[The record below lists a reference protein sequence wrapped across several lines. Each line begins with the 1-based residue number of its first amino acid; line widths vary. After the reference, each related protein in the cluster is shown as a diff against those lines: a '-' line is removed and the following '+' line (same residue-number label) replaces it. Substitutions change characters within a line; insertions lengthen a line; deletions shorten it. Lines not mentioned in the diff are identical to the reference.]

1 MKLESNRSALTWYP
15 ILAVGLSMVAFILIK
30 TGRDAVFFLADGLHQ
45 LPTAYVWIAIAS
57 VPAALI
63 HLKAMDRWGARKTRT
78 VVFFLAACIFLIF
91 VPVVNPEH
99 RVLMTALFIVV
110 PTMFAAVFAGAWLL
124 AGDLLEEQDQTTLAR
139 VYSRIGVA
147 SMLGG
152 ICGGLLAKGLSVYV
166 APRYLVAAGSIFVFL
181 AGVVVLLAHRKHC
194 MTDYTSSPTTA
205 PPTLAAAEED
215 NPTSDVSRSQWM
227 LFKERYVLV
236 LAGISAMATLAAL
249 FIDFQFYAT
258 ATLAN
263 KINAQFF
270 ATFYVILNTASLTL
284 QLFVAPRLQTR
295 FGLAGSLILFPSVL
309 LGGASVFAFW
319 ATIQARALLKV
330 TEGGL
335 KSSLYRSMWEQTYL
349 LIDRRYRDRAKATV
363 DGTVARI
370 AEGLGALVL
379 LLWLSTRTQPL
390 AALSFS
396 WISWLIIASILI
408 WLVLTYTLNRL
419 GCATVTPTEGTVR
432 LPDS

>member
-1 MKLESNRSALTWYP
+1 M
-15 ILAVGLSMVAFILIK
+15 
-30 TGRDAVFFLADGLHQ
+30 
-45 LPTAYVWIAIAS
+45 
-57 VPAALI
+57 
-63 HLKAMDRWGARKTRT
+63 
-78 VVFFLAACIFLIF
+78 
-91 VPVVNPEH
+91 
-99 RVLMTALFIVV
+99 
-110 PTMFAAVFAGAWLL
+110 
-124 AGDLLEEQDQTTLAR
+124 
-139 VYSRIGVA
+139 
-147 SMLGG
+147 
-152 ICGGLLAKGLSVYV
+152 
-166 APRYLVAAGSIFVFL
+166 
-181 AGVVVLLAHRKHC
+181 
-194 MTDYTSSPTTA
+194 
-205 PPTLAAAEED
+205 
-215 NPTSDVSRSQWM
+215 
-227 LFKERYVLV
+227 
-236 LAGISAMATLAAL
+236 
-249 FIDFQFYAT
+249 
-258 ATLAN
+258 
-263 KINAQFF
+263 
-270 ATFYVILNTASLTL
+270 ILNTASLTL

-335 KSSLYRSMWEQTYL
+335 RSSLYRSMWEQTYL